1 MYLLLHFNVDMYYRH
16 YGYYMGISVLSVYL
30 RKLVGT
36 HADQFN
42 FQDYKHTDMVC
53 LTALLHYCILFTV
66 LVQIVPKQENFSD
79 CGVFLCR
86 VRL

>member
-1 MYLLLHFNVDMYYRH
+1 ML
-16 YGYYMGISVLSVYL
+16 GISVLSVYL

-53 LTALLHYCILFTV
+53 LTALLLYCILFTV
-66 LVQIVPKQENFSD
+66 LVYRLFQNRKILVIVMFFYA
-79 CGVFLCR
+79 G
-86 VRL
+86 

>member
-1 MYLLLHFNVDMYYRH
+1 MKAKQGMKYVYCCC
-16 YGYYMGISVLSVYL
+16 ISMSICWVLVCYL

-53 LTALLHYCILFTV
+53 LTALLHYCTLFTV

-79 CGVFLCR
+79 CGVFYAG
-86 VRL
+86 